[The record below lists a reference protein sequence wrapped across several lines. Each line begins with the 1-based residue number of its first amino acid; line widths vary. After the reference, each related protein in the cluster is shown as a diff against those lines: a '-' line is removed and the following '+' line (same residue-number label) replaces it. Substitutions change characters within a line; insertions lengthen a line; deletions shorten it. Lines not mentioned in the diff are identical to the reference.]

1 VDQLIQ
7 HAVTTCRVCG
17 EDLKSVEGE
26 SIGKI
31 QVHELPEIKIEV
43 IEHQIEKKIC
53 PHCNL
58 ATVSKFPE
66 TVKEWVEYGETVRG
80 LATYLN
86 QYQLI
91 PSQRT
96 QEIMRDVFGCKISEG
111 TIYNQVQKC
120 YEALEPIEASIKEII
135 QKSEV
140 VHFDESGMRVNGSGQ
155 WVHVSST
162 KTHTHYQVHEKR
174 GQIAMDEIGI
184 LPNFEGK
191 AVHDGFKSYNQYE
204 CEHYLCNAHHL
215 RELIF
220 IHEQLHQPWA
230 EEMIKFLCK
239 GNDLVKQAK
248 LDRKS
253 NLDALEIS
261 KFELEFQTII
271 DSGYKAN
278 PEPEIDPN
286 LPKPKGRPK
295 RSKPLNLLLRLD
307 LQRKKVLGFLHDF
320 AVPFD
325 NNLAERDIRMVKLKQ
340 KISGS
345 CRSVN
350 GANIFARIRGYI
362 STLKKQGLN
371 ILDTLINVFLGI
383 PVFV

>member
-1 VDQLIQ
+1 
-7 HAVTTCRVCG
+7 
-17 EDLKSVEGE
+17 
-26 SIGKI
+26 
-31 QVHELPEIKIEV
+31 
-43 IEHQIEKKIC
+43 
-53 PHCNL
+53 
-58 ATVSKFPE
+58 
-66 TVKEWVEYGETVRG
+66 
-80 LATYLN
+80 
-86 QYQLI
+86 
-91 PSQRT
+91 
-96 QEIMRDVFGCKISEG
+96 M
-111 TIYNQVQKC
+111 QKC
-120 YEALEPIEASIKEII
+120 YEALELIEVSIKEII

-239 GNDLVKQAK
+239 ANDLVKQAK

-253 NLDALEIS
+253 TLDALEIS